1 MGGKPCLPTK
11 VTKTA
16 HYSKSLLKGEKKIS
30 TEKVDHILCKML
42 WFPWQLMVL
51 SALHNSE
58 VSSEDGAG
66 KGRKVCVDF

>member
-1 MGGKPCLPTK
+1 MSSHKRNKNSPLFK
-11 VTKTA
+11 V
-16 HYSKSLLKGEKKIS
+16 SVEREKKIS
-30 TEKVDHILCKML
+30 TEKVDHVLWKML

-58 VSSEDGAG
+58 VSSEDGEG